1 MCKLPHKND
10 SNREFQLAY
19 ADAQSYLFETP
30 WSVACKAPLSMEF
43 SRQEYWIRMPF
54 PTLGDLLDPGIKLMS
69 PESVVLVGR
78 FFTTEAPGK
87 PPIQLH
93 SMKITSI
100 DLLHLKST
108 PQFSTVQFS
117 HSVVSDSL

>member
-1 MCKLPHKND
+1 
-10 SNREFQLAY
+10 
-19 ADAQSYLFETP
+19 
-30 WSVACKAPLSMEF
+30 
-43 SRQEYWIRMPF
+43 MPF